1 MKKLF
6 VHRTNHALGVGLL
19 LAIATMSTNAQT
31 VTGQTTSLPLAP
43 PTAPLAQ
50 PVAQPAPQVVN
61 PGAPIGINQAPYSYN
76 RNAADNMD
84 ESTLLS
90 EAARKQARLALLNIN
105 TKIEQAQL
113 ALERDRMKF
122 QEEQR
127 EAQSKTFTQQAAQN
141 AARGLS
147 AEGRK
152 VEKEEEPEMRAS
164 VRSIYSYDG
173 KWFAEIIVN
182 GGKVLASP
190 GTVLAGG
197 GKVTSIT
204 SSNVVVVTKG
214 KRRVLSLDGGGSL
227 SASSSVPASFTPP
240 PTSAPS
246 GALPP
251 IPPSN

>member
-105 TKIEQAQL
+105 TKIEYCCIGFPERSAQ
-113 ALERDRMKF
+113 R
-122 QEEQR
+122 
-127 EAQSKTFTQQAAQN
+127 
-141 AARGLS
+141 
-147 AEGRK
+147 
-152 VEKEEEPEMRAS
+152 
-164 VRSIYSYDG
+164 I
-173 KWFAEIIVN
+173 
-182 GGKVLASP
+182 
-190 GTVLAGG
+190 AG
-197 GKVTSIT
+197 V
-204 SSNVVVVTKG
+204 
-214 KRRVLSLDGGGSL
+214 
-227 SASSSVPASFTPP
+227 ASSFNH
-240 PTSAPS
+240 PS
-246 GALPP
+246 SCCVTRYCKRCCVATTTIGVARRRC
-251 IPPSN
+251 